1 MISVLV
7 VDDEPL
13 ALRVIKTH
21 AERIPF
27 LKVVYVTT
35 NVLDALT
42 FLQSNPVDLIF
53 LDIQM
58 PELTGMEFMRI
69 FPGKAK
75 VILTT
80 AYQQYA
86 LDSYEYDVVD
96 YLLKPVSFER
106 MLKAVQKAQNQLTA
120 ESALRLSLD
129 NPDTDAQV
137 EPSPEYIFIKTEYRL
152 LRIML
157 EDILYLEGG
166 KDYVTIFTRKEKFL
180 SLAGLAKIQERLPH
194 PRFLRVHKSYIISVN
209 KIDAVERQR
218 IYIGKQVIPI
228 GDTYKDDF
236 TSQIKGI

>member
-13 ALRVIKTH
+13 AQRVIKTH

-27 LKVVYVTT
+27 LKVVFVTT

-42 FLQSNPVDLIF
+42 FLQSTPVDLIF

-69 FPGKAK
+69 LPGRAK

-86 LDSYEYDVVD
+86 LDSYDYDVVD

-106 MLKAVQKAQNQLTA
+106 MLKAVQKAQNQITA
-120 ESALRLSLD
+120 EIALRLSLD
-129 NPDTDAQV
+129 NPDAHAPVTPPA
-137 EPSPEYIFIKTEYRL
+137 EYIFIKTEYKL

-166 KDYVTIFTRKEKFL
+166 KDYVTIFTGKEKFL
-180 SLAGLAKIQERLPH
+180 SLAGLAKIQERLPY

-228 GDTYKDDF
+228 GDTYKEEF
-236 TSQIKGI
+236 ISQIKGI